1 MVAHVALAMANQ
13 QDDLK
18 EEETLPGTNQTSS
31 GRGYPHFPLGEKGKK
46 KRRKKNLA
54 SVSHDGRC
62 SCSLLVECRARRRLV
77 GARLTV
83 SFNCPVGQDGECENA
98 VCAVVKVAT
107 YCSKGGKSSSSV
119 YTRERHILNPTGK
132 SRLAGLLQ
140 LASQRGRLLPSRVFG
155 CSPTLQILQMKTLAT
170 LGNTG
175 KTCHFVNI
183 PFNSGIC

>member
-31 GRGYPHFPLGEKGKK
+31 GRGYPHFPLGEGKK
-46 KRRKKNLA
+46 KKKKGKKKNLA

-132 SRLAGLLQ
+132 KQASWAAPVSITARPSVAFTGVWLLTD
-140 LASQRGRLLPSRVFG
+140 
-155 CSPTLQILQMKTLAT
+155 PTDSANENT
-170 LGNTG
+170 GNTWQHWQNLSFC
-175 KTCHFVNI
+175 KYTL
-183 PFNSGIC
+183 